1 VLRVEP
7 VTRQN
12 GSIQGAADVSGIAVL
27 GLSAK
32 ALPRIDGWRS
42 DFASASLPELA
53 HRIDAGPKPL
63 RGAALPL
70 AATRLALPIRVLGT
84 EIGVAATI
92 RARDGSFVPVRLGGT
107 LDSRPVVL
115 RGTIPARARGGK
127 LVAFRFEPPPKLE
140 ERGADAG
147 APATGTVALGP
158 LAAITP
164 TGTVKVTDYGDWIG
178 TTGVGSLVRRGG
190 VRFGLTLTNEVDTY
204 LRPRQPTDG
213 LRIPAVVS
221 PRMAELAGRD
231 GLLGIDVAGQSLIF
245 RVAGVARR
253 FPGTASLETADFVVA
268 DRPALVTALNAS
280 SPGTGFTTELWLSGP
295 RAARAAGA
303 TRLVAS
309 PFTVLAVASQAGLE
323 RQLRTDPVARAAV
336 AMLEA
341 AAVTAL
347 VLALL
352 GLLLGVVAERS
363 DDRAEL
369 FDLEA
374 QGLAPAQLRRQLRL
388 RALVAAASGAIGGV
402 LIGLVLSALVVG
414 FVELTANATAPEPPL
429 VLSLD
434 WAVVGTAAAAVTAAA
449 ILLVVAVTGR
459 AFRQATPGRY
469 GEGGA

>member
-1 VLRVEP
+1 M
-7 VTRQN
+7 
-12 GSIQGAADVSGIAVL
+12 
-27 GLSAK
+27 
-32 ALPRIDGWRS
+32 
-42 DFASASLPELA
+42 
-53 HRIDAGPKPL
+53 
-63 RGAALPL
+63 
-70 AATRLALPIRVLGT
+70 
-84 EIGVAATI
+84 
-92 RARDGSFVPVRLGGT
+92 
-107 LDSRPVVL
+107 
-115 RGTIPARARGGK
+115 
-127 LVAFRFEPPPKLE
+127 
-140 ERGADAG
+140 
-147 APATGTVALGP
+147 
-158 LAAITP
+158 
-164 TGTVKVTDYGDWIG
+164 KVTDYGDWIG
-178 TTGVGSLVRRGG
+178 TTGVGSLVRRDG

-231 GLLGIDVAGQSLIF
+231 GLLGVDVAGQSLIF

-268 DRPALVTALNAS
+268 DRSALVTALNAS
-280 SPGTGFTTELWLSGP
+280 SPGTGFTTELWLSGSS
-295 RAARAAGA
+295 AAADARLAAP
-303 TRLVAS
+303 
-309 PFTVLAVASQAGLE
+309 PFTVLDVASRAGLE

-388 RALVAAASGAIGGV
+388 RSFVAAASGALGGI

-434 WAVVGTAAAAVTAAA
+434 WAVVGIAAAVVTAAA
-449 ILLVVAVTGR
+449 VLLVVAVTGR

>member
-1 VLRVEP
+1 
-7 VTRQN
+7 
-12 GSIQGAADVSGIAVL
+12 
-27 GLSAK
+27 
-32 ALPRIDGWRS
+32 
-42 DFASASLPELA
+42 
-53 HRIDAGPKPL
+53 
-63 RGAALPL
+63 
-70 AATRLALPIRVLGT
+70 
-84 EIGVAATI
+84 
-92 RARDGSFVPVRLGGT
+92 
-107 LDSRPVVL
+107 
-115 RGTIPARARGGK
+115 
-127 LVAFRFEPPPKLE
+127 
-140 ERGADAG
+140 
-147 APATGTVALGP
+147 
-158 LAAITP
+158 
-164 TGTVKVTDYGDWIG
+164 
-178 TTGVGSLVRRGG
+178 
-190 VRFGLTLTNEVDTY
+190 VDTY

-253 FPGTASLETADFVVA
+253 FPGTVSLETADFVVA

-280 SPGTGFTTELWLSGP
+280 SPGAGFTTELWLDGSS
-295 RAARAAGA
+295 AAADARLAAP
-303 TRLVAS
+303 
-309 PFTVLAVASQAGLE
+309 PFTVLDVASQARLE

-388 RALVAAASGAIGGV
+388 RAFVAAASGGLGGIV
-402 LIGLVLSALVVG
+402 IGLVLSALVVG
-414 FVELTANATAPEPPL
+414 FVQLTANATSPEPPL

-434 WAVVGTAAAAVTAAA
+434 WAVVGTAAAAMIAAA
-449 ILLVVAVTGR
+449 ILLVALVTGR
-459 AFRQATPGRY
+459 AFREATPGRY
-469 GEGGA
+469 GEGSA

>member
-1 VLRVEP
+1 
-7 VTRQN
+7 
-12 GSIQGAADVSGIAVL
+12 
-27 GLSAK
+27 
-32 ALPRIDGWRS
+32 
-42 DFASASLPELA
+42 
-53 HRIDAGPKPL
+53 
-63 RGAALPL
+63 
-70 AATRLALPIRVLGT
+70 
-84 EIGVAATI
+84 
-92 RARDGSFVPVRLGGT
+92 
-107 LDSRPVVL
+107 
-115 RGTIPARARGGK
+115 
-127 LVAFRFEPPPKLE
+127 
-140 ERGADAG
+140 
-147 APATGTVALGP
+147 
-158 LAAITP
+158 
-164 TGTVKVTDYGDWIG
+164 
-178 TTGVGSLVRRGG
+178 
-190 VRFGLTLTNEVDTY
+190 
-204 LRPRQPTDG
+204 
-213 LRIPAVVS
+213 
-221 PRMAELAGRD
+221 
-231 GLLGIDVAGQSLIF
+231 LIF

-295 RAARAAGA
+295 RAARAAAA
-303 TRLVAS
+303 TRLAAA
-309 PFTVLAVASQAGLE
+309 PFTVLAVASQAVLE

>member
-1 VLRVEP
+1 M
-7 VTRQN
+7 
-12 GSIQGAADVSGIAVL
+12 
-27 GLSAK
+27 
-32 ALPRIDGWRS
+32 
-42 DFASASLPELA
+42 
-53 HRIDAGPKPL
+53 
-63 RGAALPL
+63 
-70 AATRLALPIRVLGT
+70 
-84 EIGVAATI
+84 
-92 RARDGSFVPVRLGGT
+92 
-107 LDSRPVVL
+107 
-115 RGTIPARARGGK
+115 
-127 LVAFRFEPPPKLE
+127 
-140 ERGADAG
+140 
-147 APATGTVALGP
+147 
-158 LAAITP
+158 
-164 TGTVKVTDYGDWIG
+164 KVTDYGDWIG
-178 TTGVGSLVRRGG
+178 TTGVGSLVRRDG

-231 GLLGIDVAGQSLIF
+231 GLLGVDVAGQSLIF

-295 RAARAAGA
+295 RAARAAAA
-303 TRLVAS
+303 TRLAAP
-309 PFTVLAVASQAGLE
+309 PFTVLDVASRAGLE

-341 AAVTAL
+341 AAVIAL

-374 QGLAPAQLRRQLRL
+374 QGMAPAQLRRQLRL
-388 RALVAAASGAIGGV
+388 RSLVAAASGALGGI

-449 ILLVVAVTGR
+449 VLLVVAVTDR

>member
-1 VLRVEP
+1 
-7 VTRQN
+7 
-12 GSIQGAADVSGIAVL
+12 
-27 GLSAK
+27 
-32 ALPRIDGWRS
+32 
-42 DFASASLPELA
+42 
-53 HRIDAGPKPL
+53 
-63 RGAALPL
+63 
-70 AATRLALPIRVLGT
+70 
-84 EIGVAATI
+84 
-92 RARDGSFVPVRLGGT
+92 
-107 LDSRPVVL
+107 
-115 RGTIPARARGGK
+115 
-127 LVAFRFEPPPKLE
+127 
-140 ERGADAG
+140 
-147 APATGTVALGP
+147 
-158 LAAITP
+158 
-164 TGTVKVTDYGDWIG
+164 
-178 TTGVGSLVRRGG
+178 

-280 SPGTGFTTELWLSGP
+280 SPGTGFTTELWLSGSSAVADA
-295 RAARAAGA
+295 RLAAP
-303 TRLVAS
+303 
-309 PFTVLAVASQAGLE
+309 PFTVLDVASQAGLE

-347 VLALL
+347 LLALL

-374 QGLAPAQLRRQLRL
+374 QGLAPGQLRRQLRL

-434 WAVVGTAAAAVTAAA
+434 WAVVGTSAAAVTAAA